1 MRKVLLLDTTLREG
15 EQTPGVSFSIDQKLQ
30 IACLLDDIGVD
41 MIEVGDPN
49 VSPDA
54 FRFIKRAAALGL
66 RAEIVAHCRALKG
79 DIEKAL
85 ATGAQRVAIFLGT
98 SPSHLESKFAFSENE
113 AIEAAIGAVESIVSS
128 GVPARFAAEDA
139 TRTSRDFLLRICQA
153 AVEAGADRISVP
165 DTVGVLTPDE
175 SRSLFRKLSSS
186 LNAGL
191 DTHNHNDL
199 GLALA
204 NTLAAIEGGASCAH
218 VTVNGLGERSG
229 IAPLAS
235 CAVALK
241 VHYNIDTV
249 ATDGLIE
256 LGRLVE
262 KFSGVNVP
270 ANSPVVGEH
279 AFSHKAGVH
288 TSAVLK
294 DPTTYEAFP
303 PELLNRKRSIV
314 IDKYTGRS
322 AVRARLAKL
331 GVAAN
336 EQSLKRIVFTI
347 KGNPLK
353 GSYTDSEIL
362 DLARDAG
369 AAGVT
374 GAACDAGAASDAMP
388 LKNPCP

>member
-15 EQTPGVSFSIDQKLQ
+15 EQTPGVSFGIDQKMQ
-30 IACLLDDIGVD
+30 IACLLDEIGMD

-54 FRFIKRAAALGL
+54 FMFIKRVAALGL
-66 RAEIVAHCRALKG
+66 KAEIVAHCRALED
-79 DIEKAL
+79 DIDMAV

-98 SPSHLESKFAFSENE
+98 SPGHLKNKFAISEDE
-113 AIEAAIGAVESIVSS
+113 AIETARSAVDRIVSHD
-128 GVPARFAAEDA
+128 VPVRFAAEDA
-139 TRTSRDFLLRICQA
+139 TRTNRDFLLRICRA

-186 LNAGL
+186 LDAGL

-204 NTLAAIEGGASCAH
+204 NTLAAIEGGATCAH

-235 CAVALK
+235 VAVALK
-241 VHYNIDTV
+241 VHYNINTV
-249 ATDGLIE
+249 AFDGLVE
-256 LGRLVE
+256 LGMMVE
-262 KFSGVNVP
+262 KFSGVKVP

-279 AFSHKAGVH
+279 AFTHKAGVH
-288 TSAVLK
+288 TAAVLR
-294 DPTTYEAFP
+294 DPSTYEAFP
-303 PELLNRKRSIV
+303 PELLNRRRSIV

-322 AVRARLAKL
+322 AVRARLEKL
-331 GVAAN
+331 GVAADD
-336 EQSLKRIVFTI
+336 QSLKKIVQTI
-347 KGNPLK
+347 KGDPLK
-353 GSYTDSEIL
+353 GSYSDSEIL
-362 DLARDAG
+362 NLARDAG
-369 AAGVT
+369 AA
-374 GAACDAGAASDAMP
+374 AGT
-388 LKNPCP
+388 K